1 MSRKK
6 NSRQWARLRIL
17 CYAGLDL
24 MTIVPDAFGLV
35 RELIPNSSAHLVLR
49 PQLPAQP
56 APDAAPGQEDAVFG
70 QVLPPP
76 EEYFYSD
83 HAGFV
88 APTAPPVHV
97 LEVALKDQKAGGGRQ
112 RGEIV
117 LWRDGGQAFDHHD
130 EEDLARVAGYFE
142 QVLRNAPEPGAGSAG
157 VIEDEAMLLATTDG
171 QILYLSDSAGALLD
185 QLAAQERQAF
195 DRRSVPP
202 FCMRLV
208 ESVVHGDR
216 YPWLLPL
223 GTLAMAGGI
232 LEARAQWMSVGGAAA
247 LHTAGDMGAAG
258 RTVGIFMKFVVP
270 LPLRIWRAIGSVE
283 LSPQQA
289 EVAFWMGVGGG
300 RESARANM
308 EVSDAVLRDCVKAV
322 YEKFG
327 CSSEAGL
334 LEQLRPAIS
343 RM

>member
-17 CYAGLDL
+17 CHAGLDL

-35 RELIPNSSAHLVLR
+35 RELIPNSSAHLALR

-56 APDAAPGQEDAVFG
+56 VAGREAGLEPGQDDAVFA

-76 EEYFYSD
+76 EGYFYSD

-88 APTAPPVHV
+88 EPTSKPVHV
-97 LEVALKDQKAGGGRQ
+97 LEVPLESGGRR

-117 LWRDGGQAFDHHD
+117 LWRNEGTPFDHHD
-130 EEDLARVAGYFE
+130 EEDLERVAGYFE
-142 QVLRNAPEPGAGSAG
+142 QALRNAPELGAGGAG
-157 VIEDEAMLLATTDG
+157 VIEDEAMLLATSDG
-171 QILYLSDSAGALLD
+171 QILYLSDSAGGLLD
-185 QLAAQERQAF
+185 QLAKQERQAF
-195 DRRSVPP
+195 DRRTVPP

-223 GTLAMAGGI
+223 GTLAMGGGI

-247 LHTAGDMGAAG
+247 LHAGPDDAAS

-289 EVAFWMGVGGG
+289 EVAYWMGVGGG

-308 EVSDAVLRDCVKAV
+308 DVSDAVLRDCVKAV

>member
-24 MTIVPDAFGLV
+24 MTIIQDAFGLV
-35 RELIPNSSAHLVLR
+35 RELIPNSSAHLALR
-49 PQLPAQP
+49 TAQ
-56 APDAAPGQEDAVFG
+56 AEAAPLAEQEAGFV

-76 EEYFYSD
+76 NGYFFSH
-83 HAGFV
+83 HAGF
-88 APTAPPVHV
+88 TASSAQPLHV
-97 LEVALKDQKAGGGRQ
+97 LEVRLESGGKRL
-112 RGEIV
+112 GELT
-117 LWRDGGQAFDHHD
+117 LWRHDGPAFDQHD
-130 EEDLARVAGYFE
+130 EEDLQRVATYFE
-142 QVLRNAPEPGAGSAG
+142 HVLRNAPELAAGSAG
-157 VIEDEAMLLATTDG
+157 VIEDEAMLLATADG
-171 QILYLSDSAGALLD
+171 QILYLSDSAGALLGQLD
-185 QLAAQERQAF
+185 QQERQSKVQTALRAG
-195 DRRSVPP
+195 RRTLPP
-202 FCMRLV
+202 FCLRLV

-223 GTLAMAGGI
+223 GMLSMAGGV
-232 LEARAQWMSVGGAAA
+232 LEARAQWMSAGGASA
-247 LHTAGDMGAAG
+247 LHSDDPAYN

-270 LPLRIWRAIGSVE
+270 LPLRIWRALGSVE

-334 LEQLRPAIS
+334 LEQLRPAVS

>member
-24 MTIVPDAFGLV
+24 MTIVPDAFALV
-35 RELIPNSSAHLVLR
+35 RELIPNSSAHLMLY
-49 PQLPAQP
+49 PQLPVQALQPRPGFAPAQ
-56 APDAAPGQEDAVFG
+56 DDAVLTR
-70 QVLPPP
+70 VLPPP
-76 EEYFYSD
+76 ESYFYSD
-83 HAGFV
+83 HAGFA
-88 APTAPPVHV
+88 APSAPPGHV
-97 LEVALKDQKAGGGRQ
+97 LEAPLESGGRK

-117 LWRDGGQAFDHHD
+117 LWRAEGPAFDHHD
-130 EEDLARVAGYFE
+130 EEDLQRVAGYFE
-142 QVLRNAPEPGAGSAG
+142 QVLRHAPEPGAGGAG
-157 VIEDEAMLLATTDG
+157 VVEDEAMLLATGDG
-171 QILYLSDSAGALLD
+171 QILYLSDSAGGLLD
-185 QLAAQERQAF
+185 QLAAQERQRF
-195 DRRSVPP
+195 DRRTVPP

-247 LHTAGDMGAAG
+247 LHMDGDAGAAS

-322 YEKFG
+322 YEKFN

-334 LEQLRPAIS
+334 LEQLRPSIS

>member
-17 CYAGLDL
+17 CHAGLDL

-35 RELIPNSSAHLVLR
+35 RELIPNSSAHLTLL

-56 APDAAPGQEDAVFG
+56 APDAGRDDAAFV

-76 EEYFYSD
+76 RGYFYGD
-83 HAGFV
+83 HVGFD
-88 APTAPPVHV
+88 APSAPPVHV
-97 LEVALKDQKAGGGRQ
+97 LEAPLQGGGRR

-117 LWRDGGQAFDHHD
+117 LWRAEGPAFDHHD
-130 EEDLARVAGYFE
+130 EEDLRRVAGYFE
-142 QVLRNAPEPGAGSAG
+142 HALRNAPELGAGGAA
-157 VIEDEAMLLATTDG
+157 VVEDEAMLLATGDG
-171 QILYLSDSAGALLD
+171 QILYLSDSAGGLLD
-185 QLAAQERQAF
+185 QLAAQERQRF
-195 DRRSVPP
+195 DRRTVPP

-223 GTLAMAGGI
+223 ATLAMAGGI

-247 LHTAGDMGAAG
+247 LHTGGDAGAAS

>member
-17 CYAGLDL
+17 CHAGLDL

-49 PQLPAQP
+49 PQLPSQASP
-56 APDAAPGQEDAVFG
+56 MPGVGQDDPVFAR
-70 QVLPPP
+70 VLPPP
-76 EEYFYSD
+76 EGYFYSD

-88 APTAPPVHV
+88 APAAPPVHV
-97 LEVALKDQKAGGGRQ
+97 LEVALESGGRK

-117 LWRDGGQAFDHHD
+117 LWRGEGQGPEFDHHD
-130 EEDLARVAGYFE
+130 EEDLRRVAGYFE
-142 QVLRNAPEPGAGSAG
+142 QALRNAPELGTGGAG
-157 VIEDEAMLLATTDG
+157 VIEDEAMLLATSDG

-223 GTLAMAGGI
+223 GILAMAGGV

-247 LHTAGDMGAAG
+247 LHAGGDGAAG

>member
-17 CYAGLDL
+17 CHAGLDL

-35 RELIPNSSAHLVLR
+35 RELIPNSSAHLILR

-56 APDAAPGQEDAVFG
+56 APGAAPGQDDAVFA

-76 EEYFYSD
+76 QGYFYSD

-88 APTAPPVHV
+88 EPASAPVHV
-97 LEVALKDQKAGGGRQ
+97 LEVALKSAGNT

-117 LWRDGGQAFDHHD
+117 LWRKEGTPFDHHD
-130 EEDLARVAGYFE
+130 EEDLERVAGYLE
-142 QVLRNAPEPGAGSAG
+142 QALRHAPELGAGGAG
-157 VIEDEAMLLATTDG
+157 VIEDEAMLLATGDG
-171 QILYLSDSAGALLD
+171 QILYLSDSASALLN

-195 DRRSVPP
+195 ERRTLPP

-223 GTLAMAGGI
+223 GILAMGGGV
-232 LEARAQWMSVGGAAA
+232 LEARAQWMSVGAAAA
-247 LHTAGDMGAAG
+247 LHAGAGDAAS

-308 EVSDAVLRDCVKAV
+308 DVSDAVLRDCVKAV

>member
-17 CYAGLDL
+17 CHAGLDL

-35 RELIPNSSAHLVLR
+35 RELIPNASAHLVLR
-49 PQLPAQP
+49 AQLPAQP
-56 APDAAPGQEDAVFG
+56 APEAARADAVFT

-76 EEYFYSD
+76 EGYFYSD
-83 HAGFV
+83 RAGFD
-88 APTAPPVHV
+88 APSAPPVHV
-97 LEVALKDQKAGGGRQ
+97 LEAALALAGRRQ
-112 RGEIV
+112 GEVV
-117 LWRDGGQAFDHHD
+117 LWRDGGAPFDHHD
-130 EEDLARVAGYFE
+130 REDLERVAGYFE
-142 QVLRNAPEPGAGSAG
+142 HALRHAPELGAGGAG
-157 VIEDEAMLLATTDG
+157 VIEDEAMLLATGDG

-185 QLAAQERQAF
+185 QLAAQERQTF
-195 DRRSVPP
+195 DRRRVPP

-223 GTLAMAGGI
+223 GTLAMGGGI

-247 LHTAGDMGAAG
+247 LHLGADAGAAS

>member
-17 CYAGLDL
+17 CHAGLDL

-35 RELIPNSSAHLVLR
+35 RELIPNSSAHLILR
-49 PQLPAQP
+49 PQLPTQP
-56 APDAAPGQEDAVFG
+56 VPGIEPGQMDTVFT

-76 EEYFYSD
+76 EGYFYSD

-88 APTAPPVHV
+88 EPTSAPVHV
-97 LEVALKDQKAGGGRQ
+97 LEVALKDQKVSSGR

-117 LWRDGGQAFDHHD
+117 LWRDEGTPFDHHD
-130 EEDLARVAGYFE
+130 EEDLERVAGYFE
-142 QVLRNAPEPGAGSAG
+142 QVLRNAPELGAGGAG
-157 VIEDEAMLLATTDG
+157 VIEDEAMLLATGDG

-185 QLAAQERQAF
+185 QLAKQEGQAF
-195 DRRSVPP
+195 DRRTVPP

-223 GTLAMAGGI
+223 GTLAMGGGI
-232 LEARAQWMSVGGAAA
+232 LEARAQWMRVGGAAA
-247 LHTAGDMGAAG
+247 LHAGADDAAS

>member
-24 MTIVPDAFGLV
+24 MTIVQDAFALV
-35 RELIPNSSAHLVLR
+35 RELIPNSSAHLALAV
-49 PQLPAQP
+49 PVSA
-56 APDAAPGQEDAVFG
+56 AAPATAIDGAPMDPSFV

-76 EEYFYSD
+76 DGYYFSD
-83 HAGFV
+83 HASLG
-88 APTAPPVHV
+88 APDSKPAHSKPDYV
-97 LEVALKDQKAGGGRQ
+97 LEVPLRSGGRQ
-112 RGEIV
+112 LGTIT
-117 LWRDGGQAFDHHD
+117 LWRHDGQSFDHHD
-130 EEDLARVAGYFE
+130 QEDLARVATYFE
-142 QVLRNAPEPGAGSAG
+142 HVLRHAPELGTGNAG
-157 VIEDEAMLLATTDG
+157 VVEDEAMLLATSDG

-185 QLAAQERQAF
+185 QLAAQERKVF
-195 DRRSVPP
+195 NRRTLPP
-202 FCMRLV
+202 FCLRLA

-223 GTLAMAGGI
+223 GTLAMAGGV
-232 LEARAQWMSVGGAAA
+232 LEARAQWMNAGGASA
-247 LHTAGDMGAAG
+247 LHSDDPAYN

-270 LPLRIWRAIGSVE
+270 LPLRIWRALASVE

-334 LEQLRPAIS
+334 LEQLRPAAARI
-343 RM
+343 

>member
-17 CYAGLDL
+17 CHAGLDL

-35 RELIPNSSAHLVLR
+35 RELIPNSSAHLTLL
-49 PQLPAQP
+49 PQLPTQP
-56 APDAAPGQEDAVFG
+56 ASDTGQDDAVFA

-76 EEYFYSD
+76 RGYFYSD
-83 HAGFV
+83 HAGFD
-88 APTAPPVHV
+88 APSAPPVHV
-97 LEVALKDQKAGGGRQ
+97 LEAALQGGGRR

-117 LWRDGGQAFDHHD
+117 LWRAEGPAFDHHD
-130 EEDLARVAGYFE
+130 EEDLKRVAGYFE
-142 QVLRNAPEPGAGSAG
+142 HALRNAPELGAGGAG
-157 VIEDEAMLLATTDG
+157 VVEDEAMLLATGDG
-171 QILYLSDSAGALLD
+171 QILYLSDSAGGLLD
-185 QLAAQERQAF
+185 QLAGQERQRF
-195 DRRSVPP
+195 DRRTVPP

-232 LEARAQWMSVGGAAA
+232 LEARAQWMSVGGAVA
-247 LHTAGDMGAAG
+247 LHTGGDAGAAS

>member
-17 CYAGLDL
+17 CHAGLDL

-56 APDAAPGQEDAVFG
+56 ALDADTLYT

-76 EEYFYSD
+76 EAYFYSD
-83 HAGFV
+83 HAGFN
-88 APTAPPVHV
+88 APTAAPVHV
-97 LEVALKDQKAGGGRQ
+97 LEVALELGGRR
-112 RGEIV
+112 RGDII
-117 LWRDGGQAFDHHD
+117 LWRDGGAAFDRHD
-130 EEDLARVAGYFE
+130 EEDLERVAGYF
-142 QVLRNAPEPGAGSAG
+142 QHALRNAPELGAGGAG
-157 VIEDEAMLLATTDG
+157 VIEDEAMLLATGDG
-171 QILYLSDSAGALLD
+171 QILYLSDSACALLD
-185 QLAAQERQAF
+185 QLAAQERQRF

-223 GTLAMAGGI
+223 GTLAMGGGI

-247 LHTAGDMGAAG
+247 LHVGADAGAAS

-327 CSSEAGL
+327 CSSEGGL

>member
-1 MSRKK
+1 VSRKK

-24 MTIVPDAFGLV
+24 MTIIQDAFALV
-35 RELIPNSSAHLVLR
+35 RELIPNSSAHLAL
-49 PQLPAQP
+49 
-56 APDAAPGQEDAVFG
+56 AAPVATAAAPMDPSFV

-76 EEYFYSD
+76 EGYYFSD
-83 HAGFV
+83 HASL
-88 APTAPPVHV
+88 APPNSPPEHV
-97 LEVALKDQKAGGGRQ
+97 LEAPLRSGSTQLGT
-112 RGEIV
+112 IT
-117 LWRDGGQAFDHHD
+117 LWRHDGPSFDHH
-130 EEDLARVAGYFE
+130 EQEDLARVATYFE
-142 QVLRNAPEPGAGSAG
+142 HVLRHAPELGTGNAG
-157 VIEDEAMLLATTDG
+157 VVEDEAMLLATSDG

-185 QLAAQERQAF
+185 QLAAQERQVF
-195 DRRSVPP
+195 NRRTLPP
-202 FCMRLV
+202 FCLRLA

-223 GTLAMAGGI
+223 GILSMAGGV
-232 LEARAQWMSVGGAAA
+232 LEARAQWMNAGGASA
-247 LHTAGDMGAAG
+247 LHSDDPAYN

-270 LPLRIWRAIGSVE
+270 LPLRIWRALASVE

-334 LEQLRPAIS
+334 LEQLRPAAARI
-343 RM
+343 

>member
-1 MSRKK
+1 VSRKK

-17 CYAGLDL
+17 CHAGLDL

-49 PQLPAQP
+49 PQLPAQSAP
-56 APDAAPGQEDAVFG
+56 AAEPDQIDPVFSR
-70 QVLPPP
+70 VLPPP
-76 EEYFYSD
+76 ESYVYSD

-88 APTAPPVHV
+88 APTTAPVHV
-97 LEVALKDQKAGGGRQ
+97 LEVALESGGRR
-112 RGEIV
+112 RGDII
-117 LWRDGGQAFDHHD
+117 LWRDAGPAFDHHD
-130 EEDLARVAGYFE
+130 EEDLQRVAGYFE
-142 QVLRNAPEPGAGSAG
+142 QVLRHASELGAGGAG
-157 VIEDEAMLLATTDG
+157 VIEDEAMLLATGDG

-185 QLAAQERQAF
+185 QLAAQERQVF
-195 DRRSVPP
+195 DRRTVPP

-223 GTLAMAGGI
+223 GILAMGGGV

-247 LHTAGDMGAAG
+247 LHAGADRAAG

>member
-1 MSRKK
+1 
-6 NSRQWARLRIL
+6 
-17 CYAGLDL
+17 
-24 MTIVPDAFGLV
+24 
-35 RELIPNSSAHLVLR
+35 
-49 PQLPAQP
+49 
-56 APDAAPGQEDAVFG
+56 
-70 QVLPPP
+70 
-76 EEYFYSD
+76 
-83 HAGFV
+83 
-88 APTAPPVHV
+88 
-97 LEVALKDQKAGGGRQ
+97 
-112 RGEIV
+112 
-117 LWRDGGQAFDHHD
+117 
-130 EEDLARVAGYFE
+130 
-142 QVLRNAPEPGAGSAG
+142 
-157 VIEDEAMLLATTDG
+157 
-171 QILYLSDSAGALLD
+171 
-185 QLAAQERQAF
+185 
-195 DRRSVPP
+195 
-202 FCMRLV
+202 MRLV

-223 GTLAMAGGI
+223 GTLAMGGGI

-247 LHTAGDMGAAG
+247 LHAGIDDAAS

>member
-1 MSRKK
+1 VSRKK
-6 NSRQWARLRIL
+6 NSRQWARLRVL
-17 CYAGLDL
+17 CHAGLDL
-24 MTIVPDAFGLV
+24 MTIAPDAFGLV

-49 PQLPAQP
+49 PQLPGQSAL
-56 APDAAPGQEDAVFG
+56 AADQGRIDSVFSE
-70 QVLPPP
+70 VLPPP
-76 EEYFYSD
+76 ESYVYSD
-83 HAGFV
+83 HAGYV
-88 APTAPPVHV
+88 APAGAPAHV
-97 LEVALKDQKAGGGRQ
+97 LEVALESGGRR
-112 RGEIV
+112 RGDII
-117 LWRDGGQAFDHHD
+117 LWRDAGPAFDHHD
-130 EEDLARVAGYFE
+130 EEDLQRVAGYFE
-142 QVLRNAPEPGAGSAG
+142 QALRHVSELGAGGAG
-157 VIEDEAMLLATTDG
+157 VIEDEAMLLATGDG

-195 DRRSVPP
+195 DRRTVPP

-223 GTLAMAGGI
+223 GILAMGGGV
-232 LEARAQWMSVGGAAA
+232 LEARAQWVSVGGAAA
-247 LHTAGDMGAAG
+247 LHAGADPAAG

>member
-17 CYAGLDL
+17 CHAGLDL

-35 RELIPNSSAHLVLR
+35 RELIPNASAHLALR
-49 PQLPAQP
+49 PQLPALPAQP
-56 APDAAPGQEDAVFG
+56 APANEPGQDDAVSAR
-70 QVLPPP
+70 VLPPP
-76 EEYFYSD
+76 QGYFYSD

-88 APTAPPVHV
+88 ASGAPPVHV
-97 LEVALKDQKAGGGRQ
+97 LEAALESGGRTC
-112 RGEIV
+112 GEIV
-117 LWRDGGQAFDHHD
+117 LWRSDGAPFDRHD
-130 EEDLARVAGYFE
+130 EEDLERVAGYFE
-142 QVLRNAPEPGAGSAG
+142 QLLRHAPELGAGGAG
-157 VIEDEAMLLATTDG
+157 VIEDEAMLLATGDG

-185 QLAAQERQAF
+185 QLAAQERQPF
-195 DRRSVPP
+195 ERRTVPP

-208 ESVVHGDR
+208 ESVVYGDR

-223 GTLAMAGGI
+223 GILAMGGGI

-247 LHTAGDMGAAG
+247 LHAGAGDAAS

-308 EVSDAVLRDCVKAV
+308 DVSDAVLRDCVKAV

>member
-17 CYAGLDL
+17 CHAGLDL

-35 RELIPNSSAHLVLR
+35 RELIPNSSAHLTLL

-56 APDAAPGQEDAVFG
+56 PPDAGRDDAVFAR
-70 QVLPPP
+70 VLPPP
-76 EEYFYSD
+76 RGYFYSD
-83 HAGFV
+83 HAGLD
-88 APTAPPVHV
+88 APSAPPVHL
-97 LEVALKDQKAGGGRQ
+97 LEAALQGGGRR

-117 LWRDGGQAFDHHD
+117 LWRAEGPAFDHHD
-130 EEDLARVAGYFE
+130 EEDLKRVAGYFE
-142 QVLRNAPEPGAGSAG
+142 HALRNAPELGAGGAG
-157 VIEDEAMLLATTDG
+157 VVEDEAMLLATGDG
-171 QILYLSDSAGALLD
+171 QILYLSDSAGGLLD
-185 QLAAQERQAF
+185 QLAGQERQRF
-195 DRRSVPP
+195 DRRTVPP

-247 LHTAGDMGAAG
+247 LHTGGDDGAAS

>member
-35 RELIPNSSAHLVLR
+35 RELIPNASAHLVLR

-56 APDAAPGQEDAVFG
+56 VPEAVQDGAVFS

-76 EEYFYSD
+76 EGYFYSD
-83 HAGFV
+83 HANFT

-97 LEVALKDQKAGGGRQ
+97 LETALEIGGRK

-117 LWRDGGQAFDHHD
+117 LWREEGPAFDHHD
-130 EEDLARVAGYFE
+130 EEDLERVAGYFA
-142 QVLRNAPEPGAGSAG
+142 QVLRNAPELGAGGAG
-157 VIEDEAMLLATTDG
+157 VIEDEAMLLATGDG

-185 QLAAQERQAF
+185 QLAAQERQTF
-195 DRRSVPP
+195 DRRTVPP

-223 GTLAMAGGI
+223 GTLAMGGGI

-247 LHTAGDMGAAG
+247 LHADGDAGAAS

>member
-17 CYAGLDL
+17 CNAGLDL

-35 RELIPNSSAHLVLR
+35 RDLIPNSSAHLILR
-49 PQLPAQP
+49 PRLPAQP
-56 APDAAPGQEDAVFG
+56 VPGLESGQEDAVFG

-76 EEYFYSD
+76 EGYFYSD
-83 HAGFV
+83 NAGFV
-88 APTAPPVHV
+88 ASASPPVHV
-97 LEVALKDQKAGGGRQ
+97 LEVALESGGR
-112 RGEIV
+112 RHGEIV
-117 LWRDGGQAFDHHD
+117 LWRAEGTPFDRHD
-130 EEDLARVAGYFE
+130 EEDLERVAGYFE
-142 QVLRNAPEPGAGSAG
+142 QALRNATERGAGGAG
-157 VIEDEAMLLATTDG
+157 VIEDEAMLLATSDG

-185 QLAAQERQAF
+185 QLAARERQVF
-195 DRRSVPP
+195 ERRTVPP
-202 FCMRLV
+202 FCTRVV

-223 GTLAMAGGI
+223 GTLAMGGGI
-232 LEARAQWMSVGGAAA
+232 LAARAQWMSVGGAAA
-247 LHTAGDMGAAG
+247 LHAGFGDAAS

>member
-17 CYAGLDL
+17 CHAGLDL

-35 RELIPNSSAHLVLR
+35 RELIPNSSAHLILR
-49 PQLPAQP
+49 PQLPAQLVP
-56 APDAAPGQEDAVFG
+56 ALEPGEMDTVFA

-76 EEYFYSD
+76 EGYFYSD

-88 APTAPPVHV
+88 EPASKPVHV
-97 LEVALKDQKAGGGRQ
+97 LEVPLESGGRR

-117 LWRDGGQAFDHHD
+117 LWRDEGTPFDHHD
-130 EEDLARVAGYFE
+130 EEDLERVAGYFE
-142 QVLRNAPEPGAGSAG
+142 QALRNAPELGAGGAG
-157 VIEDEAMLLATTDG
+157 VIEDEAMLLATSDG

-185 QLAAQERQAF
+185 QLAKQERQRF
-195 DRRSVPP
+195 DRRTVPP

-223 GTLAMAGGI
+223 GTLAMGGGI

-247 LHTAGDMGAAG
+247 LHAGLDDAAS

-289 EVAFWMGVGGG
+289 EVAYWMGVGGG

>member
-17 CYAGLDL
+17 CHAGLDL

-35 RELIPNSSAHLVLR
+35 RELIPNSCAHLTLL

-56 APDAAPGQEDAVFG
+56 APGAGQGDAVFA

-76 EEYFYSD
+76 QGYFYSD
-83 HAGFV
+83 HAGFD
-88 APTAPPVHV
+88 APSAPPVHV
-97 LEVALKDQKAGGGRQ
+97 LEAALQSGGRR

-117 LWRDGGQAFDHHD
+117 LWRAEGPAFDHHD
-130 EEDLARVAGYFE
+130 QEDLQRVAGYFE
-142 QVLRNAPEPGAGSAG
+142 HALRNAPELGAGGAG
-157 VIEDEAMLLATTDG
+157 VVEDEAMLLATGDG
-171 QILYLSDSAGALLD
+171 QILYLSDSARGLLD
-185 QLAAQERQAF
+185 QLAAQERQRF
-195 DRRSVPP
+195 DRRAVPP

-247 LHTAGDMGAAG
+247 LYTGGDAGAAS

-334 LEQLRPAIS
+334 LEQLRPAIA

>member
-1 MSRKK
+1 
-6 NSRQWARLRIL
+6 
-17 CYAGLDL
+17 
-24 MTIVPDAFGLV
+24 V
-35 RELIPNSSAHLVLR
+35 RELIPNSSAHLVLL

-56 APDAAPGQEDAVFG
+56 APDIEPEQDAVFAR
-70 QVLPPP
+70 VLPPP
-76 EEYFYSD
+76 AGYFYSD
-83 HAGFV
+83 HAGFN
-88 APTAPPVHV
+88 APSAPPVHV
-97 LEVALKDQKAGGGRQ
+97 LEVPLMEQKAGGGRR

-117 LWRDGGQAFDHHD
+117 LWRDGGAPFDRHD
-130 EEDLARVAGYFE
+130 EEDLQRVAGYFE
-142 QVLRNAPEPGAGSAG
+142 QVLHNAPELGTGGAG
-157 VIEDEAMLLATTDG
+157 VVEDEAMLLATGDG

-195 DRRSVPP
+195 DRRTVPP

-223 GTLAMAGGI
+223 GILAMAGGF

-247 LHTAGDMGAAG
+247 LHTLGDPGAAS

-334 LEQLRPAIS
+334 LEQLRPS

>member
-1 MSRKK
+1 VSRKK

-24 MTIVPDAFGLV
+24 MTIVQDAFALV
-35 RELIPNSSAHLVLR
+35 RELVPNSSAHLAL
-49 PQLPAQP
+49 
-56 APDAAPGQEDAVFG
+56 AAPVATAAPAIDGAPIDPSFV

-76 EEYFYSD
+76 QGYYFSD
-83 HAGFV
+83 HASLAVPNSPPEYVLEAPLRSAGKQLGAITLWRHDGPPFDQHDQEDLVRV
-88 APTAPPVHV
+88 ATYFEHV
-97 LEVALKDQKAGGGRQ
+97 LR
-112 RGEIV
+112 
-117 LWRDGGQAFDHHD
+117 H
-130 EEDLARVAGYFE
+130 
-142 QVLRNAPEPGAGSAG
+142 APELGTGNAG
-157 VIEDEAMLLATTDG
+157 VVEDEAMLLATSDG

-185 QLAAQERQAF
+185 QLAAQERQVF
-195 DRRSVPP
+195 NRRTLPP
-202 FCMRLV
+202 FCLRLA

-223 GTLAMAGGI
+223 GILSMAGGV
-232 LEARAQWMSVGGAAA
+232 LEARAQWMNAGGASA
-247 LHTAGDMGAAG
+247 LHSDDPAYNRA
-258 RTVGIFMKFVVP
+258 VGIFMKFVVP
-270 LPLRIWRAIGSVE
+270 LPLRIWRALASVE

-334 LEQLRPAIS
+334 LEQLRPAAARI
-343 RM
+343 